1 MALFQNFLMK
11 QMLKRQMKG
20 VPEEEQEKIFT
31 MIEKNPDFFQN
42 IATEIQEKMKNG
54 KGQQEASMEVMMA
67 NQEKMRELLGK

>member
-1 MALFQNFLMK
+1 MK

-20 VPEEEQEKIFT
+20 VPEEEQEKIFA

-54 KGQQEASMEVMMA
+54 KSQQEASMEVMMA

>member
-20 VPEEEQEKIFT
+20 VPEEEQEKIFA

>member
-1 MALFQNFLMK
+1 
-11 QMLKRQMKG
+11 MKG
-20 VPEEEQEKIFT
+20 VPEEEQEKIFA

-54 KGQQEASMEVMMA
+54 KSQQEASMEVMMA